1 MITDTHLDTPSTGYF
16 RQLEQTERDVTSVQR
31 HNAMNHFLSSVEKR
45 AFRMADIATRNRDDA
60 LEIVQETML
69 GLQRYIERPENEW
82 KPLFYSILQR
92 RINDW
97 HRHNMVRNKVIATV
111 QWLKGKQEPVDPI
124 DTAQAQ
130 SSCQPLQRLEGE
142 LSTHAIIDALKS
154 LPARQQQA
162 FMLRGWEGF
171 SVKETAS
178 IMSCSEGSIKTHY
191 SRAVHSMRGQL
202 EAFKP

>member
-1 MITDTHLDTPSTGYF
+1 MITDTPLKASTAGYF
-16 RQLEQTERDVTSVQR
+16 RQQEQTGSDVTTVQR
-31 HNAMNHFLSSVEKR
+31 HNAMNHFLASVEKK

-69 GLQRYIERPENEW
+69 GLQRYIERPETEW

-97 HRHNMVRNKVIATV
+97 RRHNMVRSKVIAAV
-111 QWLKGKQEPVDPI
+111 QWLKGTHEATDPI

-130 SSCQPLQRLEGE
+130 TSCQPLQRLEGE
-142 LSTHAIIDALKS
+142 LSTHAIINALKS

-171 SVKETAS
+171 SIKETAS
-178 IMSCSEGSIKTHY
+178 IMGCSEGSIKTHY

>member
-1 MITDTHLDTPSTGYF
+1 MITDSQFETPTTGYF
-16 RQLEQTERDVTSVQR
+16 RQYVEEERDATSVQR
-31 HNAMNHFLSSVEKR
+31 HNAMNHFLASVEKK
-45 AFRMADIATRNRDDA
+45 AFRMADIATHNRDDA

-97 HRHNMVRNKVIATV
+97 HRHNMVRTKVMAAV
-111 QWLKGKQEPVDPI
+111 QWLKGEQEPVNPI
-124 DTAQAQ
+124 DTAPAQ

-178 IMSCSEGSIKTHY
+178 IMACSEGSIKTHY